1 MSYVLRPGTVI
12 PASLTHPNADF
23 FSHEVW
29 DGFGKNADY
38 CGRTRPAGRLSATA
52 SVSGLPGAGQ
62 ISADHRARVT
72 LAGTNLLGNSRMG
85 QGSGLRSIG
94 FNASAGLVEQ
104 SGIWRRKRPNI
115 SGRRP
120 GHCSKA
126 SPGRRHLH
134 QSARPLTYWRFAA
147 QKKAAEARSG
157 EGEKCR
163 QTRFLQEA
171 EHYPGHH
178 RRREPQ
184 YGGQHSGS
192 GDYRQYGPNWKIG
205 HRIVS
210 TLHKRSGYEATVSN
224 PSLHTLIG

>member
-1 MSYVLRPGTVI
+1 MLTIAGALAPRAVCRQQRALRG
-12 PASLTHPNADF
+12 
-23 FSHEVW
+23 
-29 DGFGKNADY
+29 
-38 CGRTRPAGRLSATA
+38 CQGRIRFQPTTRSELHWRGPTYWAIREW
-52 SVSGLPGAGQ
+52 
-62 ISADHRARVT
+62 
-72 LAGTNLLGNSRMG
+72 G

-94 FNASAGLVEQ
+94 FNASPGPVGQ
-104 SGIWRRKRPNI
+104 SGIWCRKRPNI

-120 GHCSKA
+120 SHCSKA
-126 SPGRRHLH
+126 SPGRLHLH

-147 QKKAAEARSG
+147 QKKAAEARNG

-192 GDYRQYGPNWKIG
+192 WDYRQYGPNWKIG